1 MNGQGRTRA
10 HLSLDEPLPTEDAFF
25 NALVEGDVESLQR
38 LLADDFVLV
47 DVRRG
52 AEVGR
57 SAFLDVIAARQL
69 EFTTLTVVERRV
81 RRYGEVAVVVGR
93 TAMRG
98 DVGGEAFAAASRYT
112 HVFART
118 GARDWRLVS
127 AQGTQIT
134 E

>member
-1 MNGQGRTRA
+1 MVNV
-10 HLSLDEPLPTEDAFF
+10 DEPLPTEDAFF

-69 EFTTLTVVERRV
+69 EFTTLNVIERRV

-98 DVGGEAFAAASRYT
+98 DVGGEPFAAASRYT
-112 HVFART
+112 HVFERT
-118 GARDWRLVS
+118 EARDWRLVS